1 MGAEYH
7 SHPSGT
13 TSKSQQSLHH
23 PKLRSLCDSRYEA
36 FDSIAKSLG
45 LNSNQ
50 ADKSVSNNA
59 EFSSSVVGNP
69 MMLIATATFTS
80 SAGSTNQ
87 VFGRN

>member
-36 FDSIAKSLG
+36 FDPIAKSLG

-50 ADKSVSNNA
+50 ADKSVSKQCGIFLKCGWQSYDVNCDRH
-59 EFSSSVVGNP
+59 FH
-69 MMLIATATFTS
+69 
-80 SAGSTNQ
+80 Q
-87 VFGRN
+87 FGRIY